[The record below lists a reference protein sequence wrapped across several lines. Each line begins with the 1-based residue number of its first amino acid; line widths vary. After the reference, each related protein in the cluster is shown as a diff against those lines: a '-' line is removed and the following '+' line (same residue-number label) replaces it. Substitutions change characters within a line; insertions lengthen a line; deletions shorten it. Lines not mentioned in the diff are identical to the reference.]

1 MIFHKKTKRIVI
13 INNIKYFNIYEKKY
27 RSIGDVIFC
36 IHPLIKRACEERKF
50 HHVQKID
57 VVEEEIFQLF
67 KKLQYEIIDKTI
79 LNLDKYSR
87 KKTKEK
93 KLEIGTYFSFQL
105 WVLIGQALNCV
116 LTIKSLTK
124 TLNCSNYLIFEKRF
138 AKNFLLY
145 RPDPEC
151 IFSEIAKSEYFADTI
166 NVKIIKID
174 NKLNNFSSPL
184 NLKDIIPDNFKNI
197 IRYLKLKY
205 SFYNKKNSDA
215 KKLLLIGGI
224 FDWGEIGKND
234 TFSKIF
240 QIDLILPFFKFNFL
254 KIDENINEILKND
267 ISIDNKEIFP
277 LNNLSKFIS
286 RDLHYYE
293 KQYDKIHNKIK
304 YFTAGISS
312 VLTFPDDHFL
322 AHMVYKTKKPF
333 IIWQHGEKGQSDD
346 PTIPYTELTYA
357 TNYLSFGKKVTDE
370 YNFIKSEYKLKNVN
384 TVGTLSKNVK
394 HIEKKYIL
402 YATGK
407 WHLCASPL
415 TVLDADARLLNVQRN
430 LLKFFESIS
439 DGKEVVF
446 KLNNSRGL
454 NQNVTEPNK
463 VTVENTKSFT
473 ELLSNA
479 ACVVLDTP
487 ATTLLEAATT
497 ELPIFVVG
505 GRADYRLDF
514 LKAVK
519 KRVVWEDDVDD
530 LICKLDQYFKSN
542 LYHSDCFN
550 SEFRDSYC
558 SKLPAEIVISNVI
571 NALNNAINENRY

>member
-1 MIFHKKTKRIVI
+1 MIFKKNIKRIVV
-13 INNIKYFNIYEKKY
+13 INNIKYLNVYEKKY
-27 RSIGDVIFC
+27 RSSGDVIFC

-50 HHVQKID
+50 HHVQKVD
-57 VVEEEIFQLF
+57 VVEEENFQLF

-116 LTIKSLTK
+116 LTIKSLTE

-151 IFSEIAKSEYFADTI
+151 VFSETANSEYFTDRI
-166 NVKIIKID
+166 NVKIIKIN
-174 NKLNNFSSPL
+174 NKSNNFISSL

-205 SFYNKKNSDA
+205 NFYNKKNSDA

-224 FDWGEIGKND
+224 FDWGEIGKYD
-234 TFSKIF
+234 TFRKIF

-254 KIDENINEILKND
+254 KIDENINEILKSD
-267 ISIDNKEIFP
+267 ISIDSKEIFP
-277 LNNLSKFIS
+277 LNKLSKFIS

-293 KQYDKIHNKIK
+293 KQHDKIHNKIK

-333 IIWQHGEKGQSDD
+333 VIWQHGEKGQSDD

-370 YNFIKSEYKLKNVN
+370 YSFIKREYKLKNVN
-384 TVGTLSKNVK
+384 TVGSLSKNIK
-394 HIEKKYIL
+394 NLDRRYIL

-407 WHLCASPL
+407 WHSCAAPISA
-415 TVLDADARLLNVQRN
+415 LDADARLLNVQRK
-430 LLKFFESIS
+430 LLSFFESIS
-439 DGKEVVF
+439 ECKKVIF
-446 KLNNSRGL
+446 KLNNTRCL
-454 NQNVTEPNK
+454 NQNVDMPNK
-463 VTVENTKSFT
+463 VIVENKKSFT

-487 ATTLLEAATT
+487 ATTLLESVST

-505 GRADYRLDF
+505 GRADYRSDF
-514 LKAVK
+514 LKVVK
-519 KRVVWEDDVDD
+519 KRVVWEDDVDN
-530 LICKLDQYFKSN
+530 LIFKLDQYLKSN
-542 LYHSDCFN
+542 LYQSDCFN
-550 SEFRDSYC
+550 SEFRDNYC
-558 SKLPAEIVISNVI
+558 SKIPAEEVVMNVK